1 MATPMHFLDVAR
13 MLRAVAIDSLSLP
26 FSMRRKQSGYE
37 LRLSLTTIKSTLP
50 SHRLP
55 VSSCWCQSHLS
66 GSCIYSSCETRPFSR
81 LSSPH
86 QTKLKLMI
94 YLLAMFGEKRLVKR
108 VKSDM
113 IETFMLPTLPTLN
126 SVPNQLRALDGL
138 HGIGLVVLLVSMS
151 HILATSTVQY
161 V

>member
-1 MATPMHFLDVAR
+1 
-13 MLRAVAIDSLSLP
+13 
-26 FSMRRKQSGYE
+26 
-37 LRLSLTTIKSTLP
+37 
-50 SHRLP
+50 
-55 VSSCWCQSHLS
+55 
-66 GSCIYSSCETRPFSR
+66 
-81 LSSPH
+81 
-86 QTKLKLMI
+86 MI